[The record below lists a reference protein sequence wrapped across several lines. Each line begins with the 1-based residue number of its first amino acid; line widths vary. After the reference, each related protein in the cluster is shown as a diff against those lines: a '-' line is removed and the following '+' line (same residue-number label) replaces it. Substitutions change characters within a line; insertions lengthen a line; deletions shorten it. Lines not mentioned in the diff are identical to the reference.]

1 MVKNISL
8 WGPANAWKLSF
19 IPLQSLDHEALPL
32 ILARSSR
39 EISLLNLE
47 LETMEIIINTDIG
60 DTTTP
65 LGTFVMFKA
74 SAD

>member
-1 MVKNISL
+1 MVKSISL
-8 WGPANAWKLSF
+8 WGAADAWKFSF
-19 IPLQSLDHEALPL
+19 MPLTSLDHEALPL
-32 ILARSSR
+32 ILARSKR

-65 LGTFVMFKA
+65 
-74 SAD
+74 